1 MLQQLKL
8 SMENEL
14 IKHTAQERSGRSFI
28 IKKLPIQFAW
38 ARLIS
43 KMIMRNGTNI
53 LLHDTPAHFVHT
65 YIHIYIYLF
74 ILLKTPLNVVVLP
87 KRFKYLY
94 TYHLLTFLFFA
105 ETVCSNEQG
114 KKRIQHAQRS
124 NNRERIKQMKW

>member
-65 YIHIYIYLF
+65 YIHTYIFIFIYSFCSRLHWMLLFYQKGSNIYIPITCSHF
-74 ILLKTPLNVVVLP
+74 CFLLKECAVMNKEKSAYNTHNVA
-87 KRFKYLY
+87 
-94 TYHLLTFLFFA
+94 TIA
-105 ETVCSNEQG
+105 
-114 KKRIQHAQRS
+114 
-124 NNRERIKQMKW
+124 RE